1 MLVNH
6 ADMQIECVLRR
17 SDGDWFP
24 VDGDLAAVREID
36 TRQHIHERGFSA
48 AVFTEQR
55 ENFSSLDVKANFVV
69 RYHLTEGLGD
79 VDHSDR
85 Y

>member
-6 ADMQIECVLRR
+6 ADMQVECDFRR
-17 SDGDWFP
+17 SDGDGFSI
-24 VDGDLAAVREID
+24 DGDLAAVWEID
-36 TRQHIHERGFSA
+36 ARQHIHERGFSA
-48 AVFTEQR
+48 AVLTEQR
-55 ENFSSLDVKANFVV
+55 ENFPSLDVKANFVV